1 MSLVNIEEPNKNQ
14 TISKCLGIDFG
25 TTNSVCSIKLDDKVI
40 FIDDSHKKTLI
51 PTALL
56 FKKEIVIGNDI
67 DFKKNIQ
74 DCVFSIKRS
83 FVKNP
88 DKKMLFNNNLEMSP
102 VEISKEFFLYLKKMT
117 KKFLKE
123 DLSDCV
129 LTVPAYF
136 DERARSGIMR
146 SALMAG
152 FNVRRLI
159 NEPTAAAFA
168 YGLDAKKR
176 GNFLVYDLGGG
187 TFDVSLLK
195 LKDKLFKVVGTSGDA
210 NLGGDDFDNLILE
223 ELILKDL
230 KIKKED
236 IADNVLK
243 VLLKEAKLIK
253 ERSQET
259 KNFTASLIINGE
271 KKEINVNSCKI
282 DEILEELVEKT
293 ITITS
298 ELLNDCEA
306 EINEID
312 GFILVGGSTR
322 VKLITK
328 KLEEKFRKKIFNE
341 LDPDHVVSYGASL
354 HGFELLNGSDNLLLD
369 VTPLSL
375 GIETM
380 GGLME
385 KIIPRNSNIPTVK
398 EQVFTTNENGQ
409 TSIKISVLQGERE
422 ISKDNTFLG
431 ELILSNLEPKPAGI
445 PRVKVRFSLDADGIL
460 FVSAIDES
468 TGNEQNSVI
477 KTGIDLSVEEMKKI
491 VESSIE
497 NAKEDMDTR
506 SLIESKIKAT
516 RLINE
521 VNNVKREIQNLC
533 SKKDIEKIYN
543 ITNMLNNELKKNNKV
558 EIDNLVENLNDVTK
572 SFAEKIV
579 NKNFKNLV
587 GKDLDILEQ
596 K

>member
-1 MSLVNIEEPNKNQ
+1 MSLVNIDEPNKKQ
-14 TISKCLGIDFG
+14 TISMCLGIDFG
-25 TTNSVCSIKLDDKVI
+25 TTNSVCSVKLDDKVI
-40 FIDDSHKKTLI
+40 FVEDSNKKTLI
-51 PTALL
+51 PTALS
-56 FKKEIVIGNDI
+56 FKKKIVIGNDI

-74 DCVFSIKRS
+74 DCVFSIKRN
-83 FVKNP
+83 FVNNP
-88 DKKMLFNNNLEMSP
+88 DKKILLNNNLEMSP

-117 KKFLKE
+117 EEFLRE

-152 FNVRRLI
+152 FNIRRLI

-168 YGLDAKKR
+168 YGLEAQKR

-195 LKDKLFKVVGTSGDA
+195 LKDKLFKVVGTSGDP

-223 ELILKDL
+223 ELVLKGLKTKKKDL
-230 KIKKED
+230 AETE
-236 IADNVLK
+236 LK
-243 VLLKEAKLIK
+243 VLLKRSKLIK
-253 ERSQET
+253 EKSQET
-259 KNFTASLIINGE
+259 KNFTASFIVNGE
-271 KKEINVNSCKI
+271 KKEIEVSSSKI
-282 DEILEELVEKT
+282 DGILEKLIDKT
-293 ITITS
+293 ISITS

-306 EINEID
+306 EIDEID

-322 VKLITK
+322 VKLIKK
-328 KLEEKFRKKIFNE
+328 KLEKKFSKKIFNE
-341 LDPDHVVSYGASL
+341 LDPDRVVSYGASL
-354 HGFELLNGSDNLLLD
+354 HGFELLNGSENLLLD

-385 KIIPRNSNIPTVK
+385 KIIPRNSNIPIVK

-409 TSIKISVLQGERE
+409 TSIKISVFQGERE
-422 ISKDNTFLG
+422 TSKNNTFLG

-460 FVSAIDES
+460 LVSAIDES

-477 KTGIDLSVEEMKKI
+477 KTGNELSVEEMKKI

-497 NAKEDMDTR
+497 NAKKDMDTR

-521 VNNVKREIQNLC
+521 VNNVRNEIQNIC
-533 SKKDIEKIYN
+533 SKKDIEKIHN
-543 ITNMLNNELKKNNKV
+543 ITNMLNVELKKNNKV
-558 EIDNLVENLNDVTK
+558 EIDSLVEDLNDVTK
-572 SFAEKIV
+572 SFAQKIID
-579 NKNFKNLV
+579 KNFKNFV
-587 GKDLDILEQ
+587 GKDIELLE
-596 K
+596 

>member
-74 DCVFSIKRS
+74 DCVFSIKRN

-422 ISKDNTFLG
+422 ISKNNTFLG

-521 VNNVKREIQNLC
+521 INNVKREIQNLC

>member
-74 DCVFSIKRS
+74 DCVFSIKRN
-83 FVKNP
+83 FLKNP

-422 ISKDNTFLG
+422 ISKNNTFLG

-579 NKNFKNLV
+579 NKNFKNFV
-587 GKDLDILEQ
+587 GKDIDILEQ

>member
-74 DCVFSIKRS
+74 DCVFSIKRN

-253 ERSQET
+253 EKSQET
-259 KNFTASLIINGE
+259 KNFAASLIINGE

-422 ISKDNTFLG
+422 ISKNNTFLG

-521 VNNVKREIQNLC
+521 INNVKREIQNLC

-579 NKNFKNLV
+579 NKNFKNFV
-587 GKDLDILEQ
+587 GKDIDILEQ

>member
-74 DCVFSIKRS
+74 DCVFSIKRN

-422 ISKDNTFLG
+422 ISKNNTFLG

-521 VNNVKREIQNLC
+521 INNVKREIQNLC

-558 EIDNLVENLNDVTK
+558 EIDNLVENLNEVTK

-579 NKNFKNLV
+579 NKNFKNFV
-587 GKDLDILEQ
+587 GKDIDILEQ

>member
-1 MSLVNIEEPNKNQ
+1 MSLVNIDEPNKKQ
-14 TISKCLGIDFG
+14 TISMCLGIDFG
-25 TTNSVCSIKLDDKVI
+25 TTNSVCSVKLDDKVI
-40 FIDDSHKKTLI
+40 FVEDSNKKTLI
-51 PTALL
+51 PTALS
-56 FKKEIVIGNDI
+56 FKKKIVIGNDI

-74 DCVFSIKRS
+74 DCVFSIKRN
-83 FVKNP
+83 FVNNP
-88 DKKMLFNNNLEMSP
+88 DKKILLNNNLEMSP

-117 KKFLKE
+117 EEFLRE

-152 FNVRRLI
+152 FNIRRLI

-168 YGLDAKKR
+168 YGLEAQKR

-195 LKDKLFKVVGTSGDA
+195 LKDKLFKVVGTSGDP

-223 ELILKDL
+223 ELVLRGLKTKKKDL
-230 KIKKED
+230 
-236 IADNVLK
+236 ADNELR
-243 VLLKEAKLIK
+243 VLLKESKLIK
-253 ERSQET
+253 EKSQET
-259 KNFTASLIINGE
+259 KNFTASFIVNGE
-271 KKEINVNSCKI
+271 KKEIEVSSSKI
-282 DEILEELVEKT
+282 DGILEKLIDKT
-293 ITITS
+293 ISITS

-306 EINEID
+306 EIDEID

-322 VKLITK
+322 VKLIKK
-328 KLEEKFRKKIFNE
+328 KLEKKFSKKIFNE
-341 LDPDHVVSYGASL
+341 LDPDRVVSYGASL
-354 HGFELLNGSDNLLLD
+354 HGFELLNGSENLLLD

-385 KIIPRNSNIPTVK
+385 KIIPRNSNIPIVK

-409 TSIKISVLQGERE
+409 TSIKISVFQGERE
-422 ISKDNTFLG
+422 TSKNNTFLG

-460 FVSAIDES
+460 LVSAIDES

-477 KTGIDLSVEEMKKI
+477 KTGNELSVEEMKKI

-497 NAKEDMDTR
+497 NAKKDMDTR

-521 VNNVKREIQNLC
+521 VNNVRNEIQNIC
-533 SKKDIEKIYN
+533 SKKDIEKIHN
-543 ITNMLNNELKKNNKV
+543 ITNMLNVELKKNNKV
-558 EIDNLVENLNDVTK
+558 EIDSLVEDLNDVTK
-572 SFAEKIV
+572 SFAQKIID
-579 NKNFKNLV
+579 KNFKNFV
-587 GKDLDILEQ
+587 GKDIELLE
-596 K
+596 